1 MTRLTNARLAG
12 IAFLFYIAIGI
23 TSLAA
28 RSAAPGTTAFFTVLM
43 SFSALVLGVT
53 LWAITR
59 DVDPDIAMMA
69 MLCRVLEAAPGGQ
82 GEIYF
87 AVGSLLFS
95 WLLLRGRLI
104 PVWMA
109 QLGVVASALLVVIL
123 PLKMLGLL
131 GGSLGWSSPV
141 TWLQW
146 IPMLVFELAI
156 AIWFLTKGVA
166 APARTARAE
175 QL

>member
-1 MTRLTNARLAG
+1 
-12 IAFLFYIAIGI
+12 
-23 TSLAA
+23 
-28 RSAAPGTTAFFTVLM
+28 
-43 SFSALVLGVT
+43 
-53 LWAITR
+53 
-59 DVDPDIAMMA
+59 MMA